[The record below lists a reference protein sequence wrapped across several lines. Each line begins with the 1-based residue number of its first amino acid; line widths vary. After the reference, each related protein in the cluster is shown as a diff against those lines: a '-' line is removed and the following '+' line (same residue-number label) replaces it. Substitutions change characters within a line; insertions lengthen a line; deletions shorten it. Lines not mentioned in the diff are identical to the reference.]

1 MTKITLNESELTQM
15 VEKAA
20 KRTLSKMLKEGA
32 GLNTMGQS
40 FKAGLNGVEYMSAD
54 DDEDIASNYIKKGI
68 GTNYRDFQKNREEY
82 KRADDLNKK
91 RQADLKSKKREPEAW
106 AVSDL
111 EKAQN
116 MADDAKARR
125 DDAAGE
131 VIGSRPGIIGKGQRA
146 LNVGAYKLGKM
157 GRQAKNK
164 VTDFIHN
171 DIGFEE

>member
-1 MTKITLNESELTQM
+1 MAKITLNESELTQII
-15 VEKAA
+15 EKAT
-20 KRTLSKMLKEGA
+20 KRTISKILKEGA

-40 FKAGLNGVEYMSAD
+40 FKAGLNGTEYMD
-54 DDEDIASNYIKKGI
+54 VDGGNPASNYIKKGI
-68 GTNYRDFQKNREEY
+68 GTNYRDFKRNREEY
-82 KRADDLNKK
+82 ENADKLNKK

-106 AVSDL
+106 AISDM

-125 DDAAGE
+125 NDAAGE

>member
-1 MTKITLNESELTQM
+1 MSKITLNESELTQI
-15 VEKAA
+15 VEKAT
-20 KRTLSKMLKEGA
+20 KRALSKILKEGA

-40 FKAGLNGVEYMSAD
+40 FKAGLNGLEYMSAD
-54 DDEDIASNYIKKGI
+54 DKDIATNYIKKGI
-68 GTNYRDFQKNREEY
+68 GTNYRDFQRNREEY

-106 AVSDL
+106 AVSDM

-116 MADDAKARR
+116 MADDAKVRR

>member
-1 MTKITLNESELTQM
+1 MSKITLNESELTQM
-15 VEKAA
+15 IEEAA
-20 KRTLSKMLKEGA
+20 KRTITKILKEGA
-32 GLNTMGQS
+32 GLNTIGQS
-40 FKAGLNGVEYMSAD
+40 FKAGLNGTEYMNVD
-54 DDEDIASNYIKKGI
+54 GGNPASNYIKKGI
-68 GTNYRDFQKNREEY
+68 GTNYRDFQRNREEY
-82 KRADDLNKK
+82 KNADKLNKK

-106 AVSDL
+106 AVSDM